1 MRRII
6 IGGAMA
12 LLMAAS
18 AAATDYKLE
27 FSQADGSVLKGRGG
41 LQVVDVR
48 TAKTLMRVI
57 APGSRITK
65 RGTVR
70 VLVMNLGQPA
80 FEFGPDQ
87 VSVELSDGTV
97 LAEVPVAMFD
107 KAEQLVEREVGIGRS
122 VDRAVKA
129 NLSAYAQAQNSGA
142 TAATVT
148 GRALSGD
155 NVGDNALKM
164 DEFSD
169 QIRGAKQL
177 GGLNGVLRPLAV
189 GPKEAWGGYLIF
201 DVPETLQKAKDDQ
214 PVTIV
219 VRTGREIHRI
229 KAVLNRV

>member
-1 MRRII
+1 MRKLIT
-6 IGGAMA
+6 GGTLAFF
-12 LLMAAS
+12 LTAS

-27 FSQADGSVLKGRGG
+27 FSQADGTVLKGRGG
-41 LQVVDVR
+41 LQVLDVR
-48 TAKTLMRVI
+48 TDKTLMRVI

-97 LAEVPVAMFD
+97 LAEVPVAVFD
-107 KAEQLVEREVGIGRS
+107 NGEKLVEKEVRIGGS

-164 DEFSD
+164 DELSD

-201 DVPETLQKAKDDQ
+201 DVPKTRQKSKVDQ

>member
-6 IGGAMA
+6 VGGTLA
-12 LLMAAS
+12 LLLAAP

-27 FSQADGSVLKGRGG
+27 FSQGDGTVLKGRGG

-48 TAKTLMRVI
+48 TDKTLMRVI

-65 RGTVR
+65 RGAVR

-87 VSVELSDGTV
+87 VSVELPNGTL
-97 LAEVPVAMFD
+97 LAEVPVAVFD
-107 KAEQLVEREVGIGRS
+107 KGEKLVEKEVAIGRS

-129 NLSAYAQAQNSGA
+129 NLSAYADAQNSGG
-142 TAATVT
+142 TAASVT
-148 GRALSGD
+148 GGTLSRED
-155 NVGDNALKM
+155 VGDNALKM
-164 DEFSD
+164 DELSD
-169 QIRGAKQL
+169 QLPGAKLL

-189 GPKEAWGGYLIF
+189 GPKEAWGGFLIF
-201 DVPETLQKAKDDQ
+201 DMPKALQKAKDDQ

-219 VRTGREIHRI
+219 VRTGREVHRI
-229 KAVLNRV
+229 KALLNRV